1 MNRKDRVLERWVRK
15 ELHNV
20 AHNLILR
27 DDAGGYDL
35 FGRYRIEPQ
44 GTVCVVYQDDML
56 IGEFTNTR
64 VAVSWCVA
72 SKYRRQDLADNLL
85 ITDRAL
91 ENISAD
97 IDVRSRLAERSRKPR
112 FREDVGTKLETKI
125 IRRRKLENQLSKY
138 VDWAKYLQQRGFQN
152 ETARTGRTTQNR
164 TNR

>member
-1 MNRKDRVLERWVRK
+1 
-15 ELHNV
+15 
-20 AHNLILR
+20 
-27 DDAGGYDL
+27 
-35 FGRYRIEPQ
+35 
-44 GTVCVVYQDDML
+44 VVYQDDML

-112 FREDVGTKLETKI
+112 FREDVWNKLETKI

>member
-1 MNRKDRVLERWVRK
+1 MNRKDRALEKWVRK

-20 AHNLILR
+20 THNLILR

-35 FGRYRIEPQ
+35 FGRYRITPT
-44 GTVCVVYQDDML
+44 GAACVVYMDDQVV
-56 IGEFTNTR
+56 GEFTNTR

-72 SKYRRQDLADNLL
+72 SKYRQHDLADYLL
-85 ITDRAL
+85 ETDRAL
-91 ENISAD
+91 CNISAD
-97 IDVRSRLAERSRKPR
+97 IDVRSRIAERSRKPR

-125 IRRRKLENQLSKY
+125 IRRKKLENQLSKY

>member
-15 ELHNV
+15 ELEHV

-35 FGRYRIEPQ
+35 FGRYRIVPQ
-44 GTVCVVYQDDML
+44 GSECVVYQDNMVM
-56 IGEFTNTR
+56 GEFTNTR

-72 SKYRRQDLADNLL
+72 SKYRRQDLADGLL
-85 ITDRAL
+85 KTDRAL
-91 ENISAD
+91 CQITND
-97 IDVRSRLAERSRKPR
+97 IDVRSRLAERSRRPR
-112 FREDVGTKLETKI
+112 FREDVWNKLETKI
-125 IRRRKLENQLSKY
+125 IRRKKLQSQLAKY

-152 ETARTGRTTQNR
+152 ETARTGRTAQNR

>member
-1 MNRKDRVLERWVRK
+1 MNRKDRALEKWVRK

-20 AHNLILR
+20 THNLILR

-35 FGRYRIEPQ
+35 FGRYRIQPA
-44 GTVCVVYQDDML
+44 GTACVVYMDDQQVS
-56 IGEFTNTR
+56 EFSNTR

-72 SKYRRQDLADNLL
+72 SKCHRQDLADYLLETDLALSNL
-85 ITDRAL
+85 
-91 ENISAD
+91 SAD
-97 IDVRSRLAERSRKPR
+97 IDVRSRIAERSRKPR

-125 IRRRKLENQLSKY
+125 IRRMKLENQLSKY

-152 ETARTGRTTQNR
+152 ETARTGRATQNK